1 MPHLPA
7 QFKVERHPPQ
17 AEFARHAARYART
30 GWHVFPIRPGTRRA
44 YLSIK
49 HHGAR
54 WGSSAT
60 PDVVAEM
67 WRRWPRADI
76 GIDAALSGFFF
87 LDVDT
92 IEGHGH
98 DGGAS
103 LNALEITH
111 GALPPTRTA
120 VTPTN
125 GRQFLFRRP
134 GRPVRNS
141 TSRLGPGLDV
151 IGDGGMFIAPP
162 STGRAWASQ
171 VDIAPAPRW
180 LLNLVGE
187 QSTARARNGP
197 RSARVPQEPRGT
209 ATPELI
215 AMMRTDAGRGVSRAT
230 EDVCLPDD
238 PELKIWCAL
247 RVIPAD
253 TDYHTWFRIGGAIH
267 SALGEAG
274 FELFDD
280 WSRESE
286 HKYPINGCADKW
298 RECAKTTAIGV
309 DTLYWLADNADR
321 GWRAAY
327 RVLLSKENAR

>member
-7 QFKVERHPPQ
+7 KLKVERRPLQ
-17 AEFARHAARYART
+17 AEFARHALRYARA

-49 HHGAR
+49 HHDTR
-54 WGSSAT
+54 WGSSAA

-67 WRRWPRADI
+67 WRCWPR
-76 GIDAALSGFFF
+76 
-87 LDVDT
+87 
-92 IEGHGH
+92 

-111 GALPPTRTA
+111 GALPRTRTV

-125 GRQFLFRRP
+125 GRQFLFKHP
-134 GRPVRNS
+134 GRPVRNNS
-141 TSRLGPGLDV
+141 SSRLGPGLDV

-180 LLNLVGE
+180 LLDLVCE
-187 QSTARARNGP
+187 QPTARARNGP
-197 RSARVPQEPRGT
+197 RSARVLQEPRGT
-209 ATPELI
+209 PTPELI
-215 AMMRTDAGRGVSRAT
+215 AMMRADAGHGVSRDT
-230 EDVCLPDD
+230 EDVYLPDD

-286 HKYPINGCADKW
+286 HKYPINGCAEKW